1 MITPPAASGM
11 GAAPETPDADDASGS
26 PDESA
31 GQPETA
37 SLPIDFCGQTPPQE
51 GDIIKVKVV
60 SVDSDNGSFDVV
72 CVPPMQPAARGIKAA
87 VASYGGQ

>member
-1 MITPPAASGM
+1 MDANMPTGETMSDGSDVPPDASS
-11 GAAPETPDADDASGS
+11 TPDSSG
-26 PDESA
+26 
-31 GQPETA
+31 PETA